1 MQPPIAKKIPTSRK
15 FFGIE
20 LQDDYAWMRDKD
32 NPEVIAYLE
41 AENAYTKAQMAH
53 TKDFQK
59 ELYDEM
65 LGRIKED
72 DQSYPYKKDGYFYYT
87 RTVEGK
93 PYAIHC
99 RRKVTG
105 DAAPDNTEA
114 PEEILIDENILAE
127 GKEFFDLGDLD
138 ISTNEQLMAYTT
150 DENGS
155 ERYTLHVKNLATG
168 ELFENIVGDI
178 YEEIEWAND
187 NQTIYYVTRE
197 EGTDRPFKLFRKQLG
212 QVGESELVFH
222 EKDEGFFLSLGKT
235 KDEKYLLLDLST
247 HVCTELW
254 ILDANDPKAAPQ
266 LLVAR
271 RPNIELGILHNDGW
285 WYLITN
291 EDALNF
297 RLMRVRSD
305 APARENWEEV
315 LPHSPDFKI
324 DYADSFRDYIA
335 VFGRKNGLKSILIYH
350 IPTGEVHD
358 VEFPDPVFTTGSSA
372 NLEFESQVLR
382 FKYSSL
388 TRPASQYDYD
398 LKTRTRTLLK
408 QTEIKGGYDP
418 ELYGSERFFAIAP
431 DGVKVPISLVYR
443 KDMRREGPQPLLLYA
458 YGSYGHSTEPTFS
471 SARLSMLNRGMIF
484 AIAHI
489 RGGGEMG
496 RQWYENGKFLFK
508 KNTFSDFIAAAEHLI
523 EKKYTSSDQ
532 LAIMGGSAGGLLMG
546 TVLNMRPDLFK
557 VVEAHV
563 PFVDVINTMLDPS
576 IPLTVIEYD
585 EWGNPQQE
593 DYFRYM
599 HSYSPYDN
607 VRNADYPD
615 ILITAGLNDPR
626 VQYWEPA
633 KWCARLRDR
642 KTGDHILLLK
652 TNMGAGHQGASGRY
666 GYLKET
672 AFEYAF
678 LLDRIG
684 LGPTQ

>member
-20 LQDDYAWMRDKD
+20 LQDDYAWMREKE

-41 AENAYTKAQMAH
+41 AENAYTQAQMAH

-59 ELYDEM
+59 HLYDEM

-72 DQSYPYKKDGYFYYT
+72 DASYPYKKDSYLYYT

-99 RRKVTG
+99 RRKG
-105 DAAPDNTEA
+105 SMEA
-114 PEEILIDENILAE
+114 PEEILIDENVLAE

-138 ISTNEQLMAYTT
+138 ISSNEQLMAYTT

-155 ERYTLHVKNLATG
+155 ERYTLHVKNLQTD
-168 ELFENIVGDI
+168 EVFENIVGDI
-178 YEEIEWAND
+178 YDEIEWAND
-187 NQTIYYVTRE
+187 NETIYYVTRE

-212 QVGESELVFH
+212 ENKESELVFH
-222 EKDEGFFLSLGKT
+222 EEDEGFFLSLGKT

-254 ILDANDPKAAPQ
+254 ILDANDPKAEPQ
-266 LLVAR
+266 LLAAR
-271 RPNIELGILHNDGW
+271 KPNVELGILHNDGW

-297 RLMRVRSD
+297 RLMRTR
-305 APARENWEEV
+305 AETPERENWEEV
-315 LPHSPDFKI
+315 LPHSADFKI
-324 DYADSFRDYIA
+324 DYADSFRDYVA
-335 VFGRKNGLKSILIYH
+335 VFGRRNGLKSILIYH
-350 IPTGEVHD
+350 IPSGQTHD
-358 VEFPDPVFTTGSSA
+358 VEFPDPVYTTGSSA
-372 NLEFESQVLR
+372 NLEFDSQVLR

-398 LKTRTRTLLK
+398 LNTRTRTLLK

-418 ELYGSERFFAIAP
+418 ELYASERIFATAP
-431 DGVKVPISLVYR
+431 DGVKVPLSLVYR
-443 KDMRREGPQPLLLYA
+443 KDMRQDGPQPLLLYA

-471 SARLSMLNRGMIF
+471 SARLSMLDRGMIF
-484 AIAHI
+484 VIAHI

-508 KNTFSDFIAAAEHLI
+508 KNTFTDFIAAAEHLI
-523 EKKYTSSDQ
+523 ENKYTTQNQ
-532 LAIMGGSAGGLLMG
+532 LGIQGGSAGGLLMG

-557 VVEAHV
+557 VVEAYV

-585 EWGNPQQE
+585 EWGNPQEE
-593 DYFRYM
+593 DYFHYM
-599 HSYSPYDN
+599 RSYSPYDN
-607 VRNADYPD
+607 VHNAEYPD

-678 LLDRIG
+678 LLDRLG
-684 LGPTQ
+684 LEPA